1 MRPFL
6 VLSLVLAASPALAQ
20 APTPGPAT
28 PAPAAPPTPPPSPA
42 PPAAAKP
49 PTRVL
54 TLEEAVAQ
62 ARRNAPALR
71 TAQANAQA
79 SAAVVEQA
87 RAPLLPQVF
96 ARGTYQRGTANHLPT
111 TFFGLGPS
119 SNLWSFGAD
128 LDQALVNVSLWYQLG
143 AASATARS
151 SADTA
156 RFVLQQILLTVENA
170 FFTARA
176 AKDLVVVAKVTLD
189 NQDAHLKQTE
199 AFVKVGTHPAID
211 LATAQANRA
220 NAVVLLV
227 RAQNGYDTARAA
239 LNQAMGVVGP
249 LDYDVA
255 SETFPPVEGENLPID
270 TLFAEALKNRPDFQ
284 AAAEQVRA
292 AEKSVGAAEG
302 GYFPTLGL
310 ATGVTRA
317 GPGFGDLASN
327 WFAAATLTVP
337 IFQGGLTRGQVN
349 QQRANLAAAISQQ
362 DLLILEIRT
371 EVEDARLGVLASI
384 AALSAAR
391 DAVTAAHEQLR
402 LAAGRFRTGIGSA
415 VEYSDAQ
422 VTSTNAEAQLVQAEA
437 TLAQSRVALLQA
449 LGRI

>member
-1 MRPFL
+1 MRSLL
-6 VLSLVLAASPALAQ
+6 VLSLAFASSPALAQ
-20 APTPGPAT
+20 APAPQPAT
-28 PAPAAPPTPPPSPA
+28 PAPAAPQAPAPPPA

-49 PTRVL
+49 PARVL
-54 TLEEAVAQ
+54 TFEEAVAL

-79 SAAVVEQA
+79 SAALAYQA

-96 ARGTYQRGTANHLPT
+96 ASGTYQRETFNRLPT
-111 TFFGLGPS
+111 TFLGGGPS
-119 SNLWSFGAD
+119 SNFWTFTANLNQS
-128 LDQALVNVSLWYQLG
+128 LVNVSLWNQLG
-143 AASATARS
+143 AATATARS

-156 RFVLQQILLTVENA
+156 RFVLQQVLLTVENA

-176 AKDLVVVAKVTLD
+176 AKDLVIVAKVTLD

-199 AFVKVGTHPAID
+199 AFVRVGTHPAID
-211 LATAQANRA
+211 LATAQATRA
-220 NAVVLLV
+220 NAVVQLV

-255 SETFPPVEGENLPID
+255 SESYPPVEGENLPID
-270 TLFAEALKNRPDFQ
+270 ALFAEALKNRPDYQ
-284 AAAEQVRA
+284 AAEEQVRA
-292 AEKSVGAAEG
+292 SEKSVAAAEG

-310 ATGVTRA
+310 STGFTRD
-317 GPGFGDLASN
+317 GPGFGDLTSN
-327 WFAAATLTVP
+327 WFAGATLTVP
-337 IFQGGLTRGQVN
+337 IFQGGLTRGQVS
-349 QQRANLAAAISQQ
+349 QQRANLSAAISQR

-371 EVEDARLGVLASI
+371 EVEDARLGVLASV
-384 AALSAAR
+384 AALSAAK

-402 LAAGRFRTGIGSA
+402 LAAGRFRTGVGNA
-415 VEYSDAQ
+415 VEYSDGQ

-437 TLAQSRVALLQA
+437 TLAQSRVSLLQA